1 MISMSLPFTETLGWI
16 ATLVFV
22 GSYFF
27 SKPAALRICQM
38 LGAGLW
44 IAYGVL
50 IAAKPVIAANL
61 LVFVAAAWTLARKRE
76 ITPAASPVPQIPG

>member
-1 MISMSLPFTETLGWI
+1 MSLPLTDTLGWI

-27 SKPAALRICQM
+27 TKPAALRACQM
-38 LGAGLW
+38 LGACLW

-50 IAAKPVIAANL
+50 IGAKPVIAANL
-61 LVFVAAAWTLARKRE
+61 LVFAAAAWTLARRE
-76 ITPAASPVPQIPG
+76 RRPAPPAGLLLEE

>member
-1 MISMSLPFTETLGWI
+1 MTDALGWI

-27 SKPAALRICQM
+27 SKPAGLRACQM
-38 LGAGLW
+38 LGATLW

-50 IAAKPVIAANL
+50 IAAKPVIAANF
-61 LVFVAAAWTLARKRE
+61 LVFAAAAWTLARKRSL
-76 ITPAASPVPQIPG
+76 TPPREPA

>member
-1 MISMSLPFTETLGWI
+1 MTSMSLPLTDTLGWI

-27 SKPAALRICQM
+27 SKPAALRACQM
-38 LGAGLW
+38 LGATLW
-44 IAYGVL
+44 IAYGIL

-61 LVFVAAAWTLARKRE
+61 LVFGAAAWTLARQRE
-76 ITPAASPVPQIPG
+76 SMPRTPDSAPTPI

>member
-1 MISMSLPFTETLGWI
+1 MTSMSLPLTDTLGWV

-27 SKPAALRICQM
+27 SKPAALRACQM
-38 LGAGLW
+38 LGATLW
-44 IAYGVL
+44 IAYGIL

-61 LVFVAAAWTLARKRE
+61 LVFGAAAWTLARKRE
-76 ITPAASPVPQIPG
+76 SMPPSRVAFED

>member
-1 MISMSLPFTETLGWI
+1 MGLSPADVLGWI

-27 SKPAALRICQM
+27 SKPAALRACQM
-38 LGAGLW
+38 LGAVLW

-50 IAAKPVIAANL
+50 IAAKPVIAANF
-61 LVFVAAAWTLARKRE
+61 LVFAAAAWTLARKRGLM
-76 ITPAASPVPQIPG
+76 PPQEAT

>member
-1 MISMSLPFTETLGWI
+1 MSFMSLPLTETLGWI

-27 SKPAALRICQM
+27 SKPAALRACQVV
-38 LGAGLW
+38 GAALW
-44 IAYGVL
+44 IAYGIL

-61 LVFVAAAWTLARKRE
+61 LVFGAAAWTLARRRE
-76 ITPAASPVPQIPG
+76 SMPPARVAFEE

>member
-1 MISMSLPFTETLGWI
+1 VSLPLTDTLGWI

-27 SKPAALRICQM
+27 SKPAALRACQM
-38 LGAGLW
+38 LGAALW
-44 IAYGVL
+44 IAYGIL

-61 LVFVAAAWTLARKRE
+61 LVFGAAAWTLTRKKE
-76 ITPAASPVPQIPG
+76 SLPAPI

>member
-1 MISMSLPFTETLGWI
+1 MTMSLPLTETLGWV

-27 SKPAALRICQM
+27 SKPAALRACQM
-38 LGAGLW
+38 LGAALW

-50 IAAKPVIAANL
+50 ITAKPVIAANL

-76 ITPAASPVPQIPG
+76 SMPPARVAFED

>member
-1 MISMSLPFTETLGWI
+1 MTLPVTDALGWI

-27 SKPAALRICQM
+27 SKPALLRACQM
-38 LGAGLW
+38 LGAALW

-50 IAAKPVIAANL
+50 IAAKPVIAANF
-61 LVFVAAAWTLARKRE
+61 LVFAAAAWTMTRKRGLMPPE
-76 ITPAASPVPQIPG
+76 EAV

>member
-1 MISMSLPFTETLGWI
+1 MGLSPADVLGWI

-27 SKPAALRICQM
+27 SKPAALRACQM
-38 LGAGLW
+38 LGAVLW

-50 IAAKPVIAANL
+50 IAAKPVIAANF
-61 LVFVAAAWTLARKRE
+61 LVFAAAAWTLARKDLMPPRRA
-76 ITPAASPVPQIPG
+76 T

>member
-1 MISMSLPFTETLGWI
+1 MSLPLTDTLGWI

-27 SKPAALRICQM
+27 SKPAALRACQM
-38 LGAGLW
+38 LGATLW
-44 IAYGVL
+44 IAYGIL

-61 LVFVAAAWTLARKRE
+61 LVFGAAAWTLARKRE
-76 ITPAASPVPQIPG
+76 SMPRTPDSAPTPI

>member
-1 MISMSLPFTETLGWI
+1 MTSMSLPLTDTLGWI

-27 SKPAALRICQM
+27 SKPAALRACQM
-38 LGAGLW
+38 AGATLW
-44 IAYGVL
+44 ITYGIL

-61 LVFVAAAWTLARKRE
+61 LVFGAAAWTLARKKE
-76 ITPAASPVPQIPG
+76 SMPPARVAFEE

>member
-1 MISMSLPFTETLGWI
+1 MTSMSLPLTETLGWI

-27 SKPAALRICQM
+27 SKPAALRACQM
-38 LGAGLW
+38 LGATLW
-44 IAYGVL
+44 IAYGIL

-61 LVFVAAAWTLARKRE
+61 LVFGAAAWTLARKRE
-76 ITPAASPVPQIPG
+76 SMPPAPI

>member
-1 MISMSLPFTETLGWI
+1 MTSMSLPPTETLGWI

-27 SKPAALRICQM
+27 SKPAALRACQM
-38 LGAGLW
+38 LGAALW
-44 IAYGVL
+44 IAYGLL

-76 ITPAASPVPQIPG
+76 SMPPPARVAFED

>member
-1 MISMSLPFTETLGWI
+1 
-16 ATLVFV
+16 
-22 GSYFF
+22 
-27 SKPAALRICQM
+27 M

-61 LVFVAAAWTLARKRE
+61 LVLAAAAWTLARKRE
-76 ITPAASPVPQIPG
+76 IMPPQGAA

>member
-1 MISMSLPFTETLGWI
+1 MTSMGLPLTDTLGWI

-27 SKPAALRICQM
+27 SKPAALRACQM
-38 LGAGLW
+38 LGAALW
-44 IAYGVL
+44 IAYGIL

-61 LVFVAAAWTLARKRE
+61 LVFLAAAWTLARKRE
-76 ITPAASPVPQIPG
+76 SMPPARVAFED

>member
-1 MISMSLPFTETLGWI
+1 MISMSFPLTETLGWI

-27 SKPAALRICQM
+27 SKPAALRACQM
-38 LGAGLW
+38 LGAALW

-76 ITPAASPVPQIPG
+76 SMAPARVAFED